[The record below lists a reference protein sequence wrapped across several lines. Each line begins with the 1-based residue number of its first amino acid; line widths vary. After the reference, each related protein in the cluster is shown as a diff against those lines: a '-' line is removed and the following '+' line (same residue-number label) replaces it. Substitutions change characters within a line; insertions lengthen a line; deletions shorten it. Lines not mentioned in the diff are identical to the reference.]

1 MATFRDTERR
11 LAVVTCWS
19 LCAPFALAFVISGFA
34 GSVVMGAIGFAI
46 LVVGFVAHV
55 IINQLYGTGFTTG
68 EIVVGFI
75 AFDVALL
82 SFMGAWIATPEL
94 GGARVITGLAGFGA
108 IVLCFVVYLVTR
120 YGMKGAFSMFHQ
132 ARHR

>member
-19 LCAPFALAFVISGFA
+19 LCAPFALAFVISGFS
-34 GSVVMGAIGFAI
+34 GSVVMGAIGFTI
-46 LVVGFVAHV
+46 LVIGFIAHV
-55 IINQLYGTGFTTG
+55 IINQTFGTGFSTG

-82 SFMGAWIATPEL
+82 GFLGAWIASPDL
-94 GGARVITGLAGFGA
+94 GGARVITALAGFGA
-108 IVLCFVVYLVTR
+108 FVLCFVAYLVTR
-120 YGMKGAFSMFHQ
+120 YGMKSAFSMFHH
-132 ARHR
+132 AHNE